1 MQKGD
6 ITKERIKDV
15 SKELFH
21 RRGYNNTSIND
32 ILDSSGVKKGNL
44 YFHYQ
49 SKENLTIEV
58 LKEALS
64 SYEDRIKSGIKH
76 MAVADQLIDMI
87 EAITDYH
94 VNGDIS
100 RGCIFGNMAL
110 EVGHDGS
117 EISQFIENVFKRWE
131 IRFENMLNEAETK
144 GEIKLKE
151 PAIVLSRM
159 ILASIEGGVLLSK
172 ISGNTNPLKDC
183 TGFIRLVIEE
193 RRVK

>member
-6 ITKERIKDV
+6 LTKEKIKDV
-15 SKELFH
+15 SRELFH

-49 SKENLTIEV
+49 SKETLIIEV
-58 LKEALS
+58 LKEALA
-64 SYEDRIKSGIKH
+64 SYEEIIKSGIKH
-76 MAVADQLIDMI
+76 MAIADQLIDMI

-110 EVGHDGS
+110 EIGHDGS
-117 EISQFIENVFKRWE
+117 GISQFIENVFKRWE
-131 IRFENMLNEAETK
+131 TNFVKMLNDAEIK

-151 PAIVLSRM
+151 PAVVLARM

-183 TGFIRLVIEE
+183 TGFIRSIIDE